1 MHDNEL
7 KIDTDFF
14 DTQIKFNELSDPKR
28 SLKSTC
34 THRWIIVSKSITET
48 HYVCTE
54 CLKDKIKY
62 E

>member
-1 MHDNEL
+1 MHDDEL

-34 THRWIIVSKSITET
+34 THSWIIISMDSNKT
-48 HYVCTE
+48 HSVCTE
-54 CLKDKIKY
+54 CLKDKII
-62 E
+62 